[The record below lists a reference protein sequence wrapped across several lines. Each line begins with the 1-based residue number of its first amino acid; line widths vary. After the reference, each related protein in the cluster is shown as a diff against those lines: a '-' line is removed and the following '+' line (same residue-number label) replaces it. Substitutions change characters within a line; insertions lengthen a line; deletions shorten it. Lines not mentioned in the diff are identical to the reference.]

1 MNPRNFWWKNGF
13 YNLWWVFSHFS
24 TGFQLDVAR
33 VSTSAP
39 VSLPEAPSPS
49 FLLPKKTRI
58 NPTRSV
64 ACCTQFP
71 VLWILSWTAF
81 FFFLPSKSLLKFWGI
96 LDSIWGRLDVEKAG
110 AEIKWG
116 KYSQLKIGIWSET
129 SFPLSKIQCRLKIF
143 YGSILPIWMSYDFS
157 NDGKNKEKMKLKKKL
172 DRKGGD
178 NYMEWSY
185 NKDE

>member
-1 MNPRNFWWKNGF
+1 MLAVLNSLFCEF
-13 YNLWWVFSHFS
+13 YHELV
-24 TGFQLDVAR
+24 
-33 VSTSAP
+33 
-39 VSLPEAPSPS
+39 
-49 FLLPKKTRI
+49 
-58 NPTRSV
+58 
-64 ACCTQFP
+64 
-71 VLWILSWTAF
+71 

-178 NYMEWSY
+178 NYME
-185 NKDE
+185 